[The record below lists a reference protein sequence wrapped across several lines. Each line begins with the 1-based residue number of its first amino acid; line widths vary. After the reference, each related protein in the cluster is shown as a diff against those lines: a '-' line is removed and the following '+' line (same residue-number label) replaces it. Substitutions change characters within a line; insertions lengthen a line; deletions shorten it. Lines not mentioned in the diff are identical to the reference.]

1 MDKKEIREVIAK
13 RAALELKDGDVV
25 NLGIGLPTI
34 IPNYVP
40 EEVNVILQSEN
51 GLLGMGAAPAEG
63 EEDPDFVNAGGGYI
77 TCKAGASSFDSSVS
91 FSIIRGGHVDVTVL
105 GALQVDE
112 KGNLAN
118 WIIPGKKTP
127 GMGGAMDLIV
137 GAKRVILAMEHTAR
151 GNHKIMK
158 ECNLPLTAAGQVNM
172 IITEM
177 GVMEIIPEGILLKE
191 YNPVFTLEEI
201 QNATDAK
208 LIIAED
214 LIEMKIQGQ
223 NIPCHS

>member
-1 MDKKEIREVIAK
+1 MDKNEIREVIAR
-13 RAALELKDGDVV
+13 RAALELHDGDVV

-40 EEVNVILQSEN
+40 DDVNVILQSEN
-51 GLLGMGAAPAEG
+51 GLLGMGVAPAEG
-63 EEDPDFVNAGGGYI
+63 EEDPDFVNAGGGFI
-77 TCKAGASSFDSSVS
+77 TCKNGASSFDSSVS
-91 FSIIRGGHVDVTVL
+91 FGIIRGGHVDVTIL

-151 GNHKIMK
+151 GSHKIMTD
-158 ECNLPLTAAGQVNM
+158 CDLPLTAAGQVNM

-177 GVMEIIPEGILLKE
+177 GVMNIVPEGILLKE
-191 YNPVFTLEEI
+191 INPLFSIEQI
-201 QNATDAK
+201 QEATDAK

-214 LIEMKIQGQ
+214 LIEMRK
-223 NIPCHS
+223 N